1 MEIEAGVEQLR
12 DRVAA
17 LDSGTTSENET
28 TGTALPD
35 RQAIIRD
42 AGKFIGVLEDVTSN
56 GDHSVV
62 PIVSA
67 TDADATAATCH
78 LIHRLGVAEPALVTG
93 EAAGYQQYWISTAKP
108 PWVPPQEPVL
118 APEHLVPAAR
128 AERLMSSNPFG
139 VGLYTSTGFQGTQG
153 MWRIYLDLGQYSSNF
168 LHPWHVWKLD
178 TSDTARVYNVTT
190 AAEWETLILRY
201 PAVAED
207 LIYPDWQSIAHDW
220 DGVHITVRAIAAIQG
235 MRLQTAQGL
244 LAPSYWDVETTLW
257 LRWSF
262 TSVTLVETVK
272 S

>member
-1 MEIEAGVEQLR
+1 
-12 DRVAA
+12 
-17 LDSGTTSENET
+17 
-28 TGTALPD
+28 
-35 RQAIIRD
+35 
-42 AGKFIGVLEDVTSN
+42 
-56 GDHSVV
+56 
-62 PIVSA
+62 
-67 TDADATAATCH
+67 
-78 LIHRLGVAEPALVTG
+78 
-93 EAAGYQQYWISTAKP
+93 
-108 PWVPPQEPVL
+108 
-118 APEHLVPAAR
+118 
-128 AERLMSSNPFG
+128 
-139 VGLYTSTGFQGTQG
+139 

-178 TSDTARVYNVTT
+178 TSDTARVYDVTT

-235 MRLQTAQGL
+235 MRIQTAQGL

-262 TSVTLVETVK
+262 TSVTLVETVT